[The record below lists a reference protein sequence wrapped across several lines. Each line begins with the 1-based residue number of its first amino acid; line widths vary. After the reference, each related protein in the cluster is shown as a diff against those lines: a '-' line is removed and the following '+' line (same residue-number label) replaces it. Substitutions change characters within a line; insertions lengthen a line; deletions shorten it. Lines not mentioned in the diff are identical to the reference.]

1 MDEGQDTM
9 NAPTNIQPMNSH
21 WSEKR
26 FGPDTQHWLPRNSDR
41 AIDHIPGED
50 GMPVIGNTLE
60 QLGDYRGFTNRMVAK
75 YGRVYRNNSFGGRS
89 VALHGPEAN
98 ELVMFD
104 RDKIFSSEQ
113 GWGPVLN
120 LLFPRGLM
128 LMDFEKHRADRKILS
143 VAFKPEPMRH
153 YAESLNEGF
162 AIASASGAA
171 RPSNS
176 IPRSRN

>member
-1 MDEGQDTM
+1 M
-9 NAPTNIQPMNSH
+9 NAPTNIKWP
-21 WSEKR
+21 EAR
-26 FGPDTQHWLPRNSDR
+26 FGPETQHWLPRNPDQ
-41 AIDHIPGED
+41 ALDHIPGED
-50 GMPVIGNTLE
+50 GYPVIGNTLE
-60 QLGDYRGFTNRMVAK
+60 QLGDYRGFTTRMVAK

-153 YAESLNEGF
+153 YAESLNDG
-162 AIASASGAA
+162 IKDRVASWSGKTLPILC
-171 RPSNS
+171 R
-176 IPRSRN
+176 RSRN